1 MHNVRFVKGLVMAL
15 LGIVAAL
22 GLVASAN
29 AQGPAARAPGTPEGV
44 YDVNIDGQAQTTWEI
59 WPICVPT
66 VGDLRDPLLTQVACT
81 LKVGPSNMAGRE
93 AHMTNGQWQMVY
105 NDNAGR
111 TCEDGSKAPQQTIF
125 RFDGYTLNGEM
136 KVLTGDECGTE
147 PAMVVAP
154 LTMKFNRP
162 LAIPVTQYPL
172 QCEPG
177 GLRRCF

>member
-1 MHNVRFVKGLVMAL
+1 MHIVRFIKGLVLAL
-15 LGIVAAL
+15 LGIATAL
-22 GLVASAN
+22 GLAGPVH

-66 VGDLRDPLLTQVACT
+66 VGDLRDPLLLPVACT
-81 LKVGPSNMAGRE
+81 LKVGPSNLAGRD
-93 AHMTNGQWQMVY
+93 ARMVDGQWQFVY
-105 NDNAGR
+105 NDSKR
-111 TCEDGSKAPQQTIF
+111 TCPDGSTAPQQMIF
-125 RFDGYTLNGEM
+125 RFDGYSLTGQM
-136 KVLTGDECGTE
+136 KVLHGDECGDS

-162 LAIPVTQYPL
+162 LGIPVTQYPL